1 MTATAP
7 IRLHMPVLSWR
18 EHSCRD
24 PLPRRVSASRPMV
37 ESADRVER
45 GRPAIEP
52 VLSDAEDEEIMLPED
67 TDIAEPSTYSERNR
81 KSPRRKPVNVE
92 TPDCNFRA
100 FKRYAGPFA
109 PF

>member
-1 MTATAP
+1 
-7 IRLHMPVLSWR
+7 MPV
-18 EHSCRD
+18 
-24 PLPRRVSASRPMV
+24 PRPDLIDVRRGRSAFRTRKPRVSASRPMV

-81 KSPRRKPVNVE
+81 KSPRREPVNVE